1 MPVQTLLPAV
11 LTNFE
16 NTSPGDSFIT
26 MLFLADTLPDTTST
40 VHAVNI
46 NTTACFNVSVFDS
59 IAALT
64 QLSFTVN
71 GEVVT
76 TQVSYKV
83 NKGNYWHFKVVPFQV
98 SSTEYDN
105 SCNLTLF
112 EPSIVSTAFTN
123 SDFNA
128 ILSNATFS
136 RTSDFIFDVDRIRNQ
151 SEPTNLAAILD
162 NSADQAPVQD
172 SSYSSIGITNS
183 RYNGSKTNINEY
195 GFSAA
200 INASMFEGAVYAQ
213 DKHLPLVCSQSA
225 EDRPTKDYLFSID
238 SKYDPQLTNEFM
250 YVVSPTKRPD
260 SLDIPQTRFKLAY
273 SGSITDA
280 YTSGT
285 ANQINPLPSEHL
297 FLPGNRIEEIFANRF
312 YVIRM
317 GEADYEII
325 KLANPVFDAP
335 TNKTRYD
342 VQHTAFAD
350 ITGNVNV
357 LTQVISSNT
366 GELRLYEMLGDT
378 IYNIEGSQVFKITEK
393 LIYVGESNFI
403 YYIDDKGQVIAE
415 LTDCSI

>member
-1 MPVQTLLPAV
+1 MPLAPVNPNMIS
-11 LTNFE
+11 NFE
-16 NTSPGDSFIT
+16 NNSPGDSFIT
-26 MLFLADTLPDTTST
+26 MLYLPDTAPDITST
-40 VHAVNI
+40 VYAVNI

-59 IAALT
+59 VASLT
-64 QLSFTVN
+64 NLTFTIN
-71 GEVVT
+71 GELINA
-76 TQVSYKV
+76 QVEYKV
-83 NKGNYWHFKVVPFQV
+83 NKGNYWHFKMIPFQI
-98 SSTEYDN
+98 N
-105 SCNLTLF
+105 SVLGEENCNLTLF
-112 EPSIVSTAFTN
+112 EPSIVSTTFNN

-162 NSADQAPVQD
+162 DSADQAPVQD

-183 RYNGSKTNINEY
+183 RYNGSKTNIDEY

-213 DKHLPLVCSQSA
+213 DKALPLICSQSVD
-225 EDRPTKDYLFSID
+225 DRPTKDYLFSID

-250 YVVSPTKRPD
+250 YVNNLYKRAD
-260 SLDIPQTRFKLAY
+260 ALDIPQTRFNLVY
-273 SGSITDA
+273 SGSIADD
-280 YTSGT
+280 YISGT
-285 ANQINPLPSEHL
+285 STPSEHL
-297 FLPGNRIEEIFANRF
+297 FLPGNRIEEIFADKF

-317 GEADYEII
+317 GAGDYEII

-342 VQHTAFAD
+342 VQHTAFED
-350 ITGNVNV
+350 ITGNVEV
-357 LTQVISSNT
+357 LTQTVSAST
-366 GELRLYEMLGDT
+366 SQLKLYEILGDT
-378 IYNIEGSQVFKITEK
+378 IYNIDGSQVFKITEK

>member
-26 MLFLADTLPDTTST
+26 MLFLTDTLPDTTST

-59 IAALT
+59 IAELT

-76 TQVSYKV
+76 TQVVYKI

-98 SSTEYDN
+98 SSTAEDN
-105 SCNLTLF
+105 GCNLTLF

-162 NSADQAPVQD
+162 DSADQAPVQD

-183 RYNGSKTNINEY
+183 RYNGSKTNIDEY

-200 INASMFEGAVYAQ
+200 INASMFEGAIYAQ
-213 DKHLPLVCSQSA
+213 DKYLPLICSQST

-260 SLDIPQTRFKLAY
+260 SLDIPQTRFNLAY
-273 SGSITDA
+273 SGSITDD
-280 YTSGT
+280 YTSGIAGSVPT
-285 ANQINPLPSEHL
+285 PSEHL
-297 FLPGNRIEEIFANRF
+297 FLPGNRTEEIFADRF

-325 KLANPVFDAP
+325 KLSNADYQAAD
-335 TNKTRYD
+335 NKTKYT
-342 VQHTAFAD
+342 VEHTAFAA

-357 LTQVISSNT
+357 LSQVISDTT

-378 IYNIEGSQVFKITEK
+378 IYNIDGSQVFKITEK

>member
-1 MPVQTLLPAV
+1 MPLAPVNPNMIS
-11 LTNFE
+11 NFE
-16 NTSPGDSFIT
+16 NNSPGDSFIT
-26 MLFLADTLPDTTST
+26 MLYLPDTAPDTTST
-40 VHAVNI
+40 VYAVNI

-59 IAALT
+59 VASLT
-64 QLSFTVN
+64 NLTFTIN
-71 GEVVT
+71 GELINA
-76 TQVSYKV
+76 QVEYKI
-83 NKGNYWHFKVVPFQV
+83 NKGNYWHFKMIPFQV
-98 SSTEYDN
+98 NSVIGEE

-112 EPSIVSTAFTN
+112 EPSIVSTTFNN

-151 SEPTNLAAILD
+151 SEPTNLTAILD

-213 DKHLPLVCSQSA
+213 DKVLPLICSQST

-250 YVVSPTKRPD
+250 YVNNLNKRPD
-260 SLDIPQTRFKLAY
+260 ALDIPQTRFKLAY

-280 YTSGT
+280 YTSGIPGT
-285 ANQINPLPSEHL
+285 NPPPSEHL

-325 KLANPVFDAP
+325 KLANPVFDTP

-378 IYNIEGSQVFKITEK
+378 IYNIDGSQVFKITEK